1 VYCRGIYYSFADTT
15 EVYMDKIPEETIL
28 EYINTDEPYDK
39 AGGYAIQ
46 GFMAGY
52 ISRINGNYHNVV
64 GLPLSK
70 LNRLLKIVKA
80 L

>member
-1 VYCRGIYYSFADTT
+1 
-15 EVYMDKIPEETIL
+15 MDIIPEETIL

-64 GLPLSK
+64 GLPLEK
-70 LNRLLKIVKA
+70 LKNLLIF
-80 L
+80 LEIL

>member
-1 VYCRGIYYSFADTT
+1 
-15 EVYMDKIPEETIL
+15 
-28 EYINTDEPYDK
+28 
-39 AGGYAIQ
+39 YAIQ